1 MSFPS
6 DYKPMVTWEDTNIQ
20 QFSSYVKFLGMQ
32 LVKISVMHSDEI
44 NGQKTKLDSNI
55 ELKTWSATY
64 IEITMETKKSIIG

>member
-1 MSFPS
+1 
-6 DYKPMVTWEDTNIQ
+6 MVTWEDTNIQ

-64 IEITMETKKSIIG
+64 IEITMETKKVLLVSAK